1 MKLRAAAIFAAL
13 AVVTGGALVAPAVDA
28 PTTAEAA
35 GLATSAPLQAVP
47 APDDRPAPP
56 TSGPRDLT
64 GVTPGD
70 AAGVVGNGALST
82 LVESLTSGDG
92 VPDELVGEV
101 SVRGDD
107 IRVEVGHTD
116 EASARAAIAAAGGS
130 DIVPIVSGLLG
141 ASVPAHA
148 IARLE
153 AAPAVTTLTLPA
165 FAAPAPDSV
174 PVPQAAP
181 APQAAQGAN
190 GGDVYAKTLVQ
201 QWHDIGITGKGVSV
215 GIIDYFDR
223 ATWQDAKANGE
234 VPNVAGTFCRWGG
247 VRCDVFASPAAD
259 IHGVAVAEA
268 IHDMAPQ
275 ATIYVATVA
284 SNEDL
289 KGAIDYFASKKVKII
304 SRSLGGFYDAAG
316 DGSGTS
322 AKLVNYAVGKGITW
336 FNSAGNS
343 GAYNQTYSDG
353 STEWVGGYWRQKWR
367 DTNGNG
373 WMDFET
379 VVRDANGVPTG
390 AKTYSDTMW
399 IYCTPYFR
407 LRWNDWGAGAR
418 TDYDIYRFNSSGP
431 LEPGYAPNDQS
442 KSGVP
447 PLELQNGSSSYFEC
461 NSGWIEVGI
470 FRYSAGNG
478 STNDILELAG
488 NSGDIALTASSAGS
502 AGAAYVD
509 SRNKGM
515 AAVGAV
521 DPVAGVA
528 IAGYSSQGPTNDGRI
543 KPEISAG
550 SNFTSRA
557 YTYAGEGGH
566 FNGTSA
572 ATPVVAG
579 LAAVVLERHDHLTP
593 AQLVNYLRKS
603 QTTDRGAVGDDNVF
617 GSGELIMKPI
627 SIVPFTSTPAPTIS
641 GTRAVGSTLTAVA
654 KWTPTARF
662 TYRWYRSGTL
672 ITGATTSTY
681 KLTTADGG
689 KRIRVIVN
697 GTHAGITPA
706 QNHSAYTGVIAKLFA
721 KSPAPKITGTVKV
734 GRTLTA
740 SVGTWSPKPA
750 FTYQW
755 KRDGKSIS
763 GATKSKYT
771 LTSKDAGKRI
781 TVTVTGKKAG
791 YKTTAKT
798 SAKTAKVAR

>member
-1 MKLRAAAIFAAL
+1 MKLRAAAVFAAF
-13 AVVTGGALVAPAVDA
+13 AVVAGALVAPAGGA
-28 PTTAEAA
+28 PSTAEAA
-35 GLATSAPLQAVP
+35 GPAASAPPLAVP
-47 APDDRPAPP
+47 AADDRPAPP
-56 TSGPRDLT
+56 SSGRRDLT
-64 GVTPGD
+64 GAAPSEE
-70 AAGVVGNGALST
+70 AGVVGNGALSS

-92 VPDELVGEV
+92 VPDELVGAV
-101 SVRGDD
+101 TVRGDA
-107 IRVEVGHTD
+107 IRVEVTHTD
-116 EASARAAIAAAGGS
+116 EAAARAAIAAAGGS
-130 DIVPIVSGLLG
+130 DVVSIVSGLLA
-141 ASVPAHA
+141 ASVPARG

-153 AAPAVTTLTLPA
+153 AAPAVTALTLPA
-165 FAAPAPDSV
+165 FAAPAPDSI
-174 PVPQAAP
+174 PVPH
-181 APQAAQGAN
+181 AAQGVN

-223 ATWQDAKANGE
+223 ATWRDARAGGE
-234 VPNVAGTFCRWGG
+234 VPDVAGTFCRWGG
-247 VRCDVFASPAAD
+247 LRCDVFASPSPD

-268 IHDMAPQ
+268 IHDMAPK
-275 ATIYVATVA
+275 ATIYVATVQ

-316 DGSGTS
+316 DGSGAS
-322 AKLVNYAVGKGITW
+322 AKLVNYAVSKGITW

-367 DTNGNG
+367 DTNANG

-379 VVRDANGVPTG
+379 VVRDADGVPTG
-390 AKTYSDTMW
+390 AKTYSETMW

-407 LRWNDWGAGAR
+407 LRWNDWGTGKR
-418 TDYDIYRFNSSGP
+418 TDYDIYRINGDGTVRA
-431 LEPGYAPNDQS
+431 PGYTPNDQS
-442 KSGVP
+442 ESGVV
-447 PLELQNGSSSYFEC
+447 PLELQNGSSNYFGC
-461 NSGWIEVGI
+461 TSDWIEVGI
-470 FRYSAGNG
+470 YRHSAGDG
-478 STNDILELAG
+478 SSDDVLELAG

-521 DPVAGVA
+521 DPVEGVA

-557 YTYAGEGGH
+557 YTYAGKGGH

-603 QTTDRGAVGDDNVF
+603 QTTDRGAAGADNVF

-627 SIVPFTSTPAPTIS
+627 SVVPFTSTPAPTIS

-654 KWTPTARF
+654 RWSPTAKF

-672 ITGATTSTY
+672 ISGATRATY
-681 KLTTADGG
+681 TLTAADGG
-689 KRIRVIVN
+689 KRIRVIVR

-706 QNHSAYTGVIAKLFA
+706 ENHSAYTAVIAKLFA

-740 SVGTWSPKPA
+740 SVGTWSPRPA

-755 KRDGKSIS
+755 KRNGKSIS
-763 GATKSKYT
+763 GATKSSYK
-771 LTSKDAGKRI
+771 LTSKDAGTRI
-781 TVTVTGKKAG
+781 TVTVTAKKSG
-791 YKTTAKT
+791 YKTTVRT
-798 SAKTAKVAR
+798 SAKTATVKH